1 MLTTY
6 THDYLPP
13 NIERYNFTKLSTLGP
28 KSGFKT
34 KNESTQLP
42 VIAASCGENEWTGI
56 APMGILIKP
65 RLIPDE
71 PKDTRKINSCFSDKP
86 NKFLESLCIK
96 YPELYERIMSTPKDD
111 LYRQIDSD
119 RFRSTYQV
127 DYDHIS
133 EFPHGVYDGLT
144 TKNNQEIEDFNSKDP
159 CAIYRG
165 NPKIVK
171 QIDPVDPCLGL
182 YRPVRVETITKI
194 PKNYTSSSHWTD
206 GATKMKGPNVS
217 EYTDGISKI
226 GGIIQKENL
235 NDHSKCKSGKS
246 CIHEFLLK

>member
-6 THDYLPP
+6 KHDYLPP
-13 NIERYNFTKLSTLGP
+13 NIERYNFTKLSNLGP

-34 KNESTQLP
+34 NNESTQLP
-42 VIAASCGENEWTGI
+42 EKFGSSCGENEWTGI

-71 PKDTRKINSCFSDKP
+71 PKDSRKINSCFSDKP

-96 YPELYERIMSTPKDD
+96 YPELYERIKSTPKDD

-119 RFRSTYQV
+119 RFRSTDQV

-144 TKNNQEIEDFNSKDP
+144 TKNNLPQGIENFNSKDP

-165 NPKIVK
+165 
-171 QIDPVDPCLGL
+171 
-182 YRPVRVETITKI
+182 I
-194 PKNYTSSSHWTD
+194 PK
-206 GATKMKGPNVS
+206 KV
-217 EYTDGISKI
+217 
-226 GGIIQKENL
+226 KEVFLFL
-235 NDHSKCKSGKS
+235 NK
-246 CIHEFLLK
+246 FLKKF